1 MAITEASTRR
11 AADPPVV
18 LGASAR
24 AAKRRLALDYA
35 HAVIEAPASTPAD
48 RMIVD
53 LRHALFVVIH
63 ELEQVEE
70 IERHRVGLDRARRAL
85 DAARRDAHRA
95 ELCAGSGLFV
105 RAEDTDGDG
114 VGTCP
119 ACRRYRPTRTI
130 DARWRVVADH
140 RTRP

>member
-35 HAVIEAPASTPAD
+35 HAAIEAPASTPAD

-53 LRHALFVVIH
+53 LRHALLVVIH

-85 DAARRDAHRA
+85 DAARRE
-95 ELCAGSGLFV
+95 ELCVGSGLFV

>member
-11 AADPPVV
+11 AADPPVA

-53 LRHALFVVIH
+53 LRHALLVVIH

-85 DAARRDAHRA
+85 DAARRE
-95 ELCAGSGLFV
+95 ELCVGSGLFV